1 MLRIAT
7 VEMESGAKA
16 LQLSGSIS
24 GAWVQE
30 LQECC
35 EIWLAGGN
43 AVTLDLKDVQY
54 ADFAGLE
61 LLSKL
66 KSRNVSVVGWTPLVA
81 KLLDA
86 HEAQRSQ
93 EGIQDVQ

>member
-7 VEMESGAKA
+7 TEMESGTKA

-24 GAWVQE
+24 GEWVQE

-35 EIWLAGGN
+35 ETWLACGN
-43 AVTLDLKDVQY
+43 PVTLDLEDVQY

-61 LLSKL
+61 LLSTL
-66 KSRNVSVVGWTPLVA
+66 KSRNVSVVRWTPLVA
-81 KLLDA
+81 ELLYA
-86 HEAQRSQ
+86 YEAQRA
-93 EGIQDVQ
+93 E